1 MTYPAEYE
9 VEFYNEIEGKM
20 EYIKGVTMAESFTDA
35 MQKIENYYGDELNKV
50 TITLL
55 EEAEVYEFR

>member
-1 MTYPAEYE
+1 MYPAEYE
-9 VEFYNEIEGKM
+9 VEFYNEIEGEM
-20 EYIKGVTMAESFTDA
+20 EYIKGVTMAESFSDA

-55 EEAEVYEFR
+55 EEAEVYEFN

>member
-1 MTYPAEYE
+1 MYPAEYKVE
-9 VEFYNEIEGKM
+9 VYNSIKGELEYIEG
-20 EYIKGVTMAESFTDA
+20 VTIAESFSDA

-55 EEAEVYEFR
+55 EEAEVYELN

>member
-1 MTYPAEYE
+1 MYPAEYE
-9 VEFYNEIEGKM
+9 VEFYNEIEGEM
-20 EYIKGVTMAESFTDA
+20 EYIKGVTMAESFSDA

-55 EEAEVYEFR
+55 EEAEVYELN

>member
-1 MTYPAEYE
+1 MYPAEYE
-9 VEFYNEIEGKM
+9 VEFYNEIEGEM
-20 EYIKGVTMAESFTDA
+20 EYIKGVTMAESFSDA

-55 EEAEVYEFR
+55 EQAEVYEFK